1 MTNHDFHPVIPA
13 SASASAPTT
22 DTTAVIAVIAVIIPI
37 PAPAPEFDT
46 TIVIAIA
53 AAAPV
58 LVFAIAADA
67 PVFIGS
73 ETTILYRIVP
83 VAILKVIIV
92 KNHADLFVPISIIRI
107 PTSTSID
114 HQIDLYNDFDQS
126 KLVHYAATICSIDLI
141 IV

>member
-22 DTTAVIAVIAVIIPI
+22 DTTAVIAVIIPI

>member
-22 DTTAVIAVIAVIIPI
+22 DTTAVIAVIIPI

-46 TIVIAIA
+46 TTVIVIAIA